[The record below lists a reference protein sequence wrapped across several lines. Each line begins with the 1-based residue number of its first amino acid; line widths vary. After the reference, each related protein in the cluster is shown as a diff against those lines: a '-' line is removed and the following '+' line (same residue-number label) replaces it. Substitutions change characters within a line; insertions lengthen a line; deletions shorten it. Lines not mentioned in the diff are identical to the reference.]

1 MDELL
6 HTGHEEAQESGL
18 SLAPLRARL
27 TGGAD
32 ALRARLAPLRHKL
45 DAATAGGRRVVN
57 PLHLL
62 AAAAVLGV
70 AAVVGTVYT
79 PSYVVSL
86 DGVPLGTVTVP
97 AEFEAVVNRV
107 ESRATGILGY
117 DYDIA
122 GEISY
127 APALTER
134 DSITPIADLRPI
146 SSTRSAR

>member
-1 MDELL
+1 M
-6 HTGHEEAQESGL
+6 
-18 SLAPLRARL
+18 
-27 TGGAD
+27 
-32 ALRARLAPLRHKL
+32 
-45 DAATAGGRRVVN
+45 VN